1 MKDDYDFKNAK
12 RGPLM
17 TKDLKI
23 EVASQDLVDRY
34 EKEVMEILNSVDQS
48 EAFIT
53 DYSDVFDLIPFEIY
67 KDKVQRNK
75 ELIEYYL
82 NEIKSLFKDTLSE
95 DITGNSKIGELAQ
108 KLHLLRLNKSIHWK
122 WNNYEWTKRS

>member
-12 RGPLM
+12 RGPVM

-34 EKEVMEILNSVDQS
+34 EKEVMEILNLVDQS

-53 DYSDVFDLIPFEIY
+53 DYSDIFDLIPFEIY
-67 KDKVQRNK
+67 ENKVQRNK

-122 WNNYEWTKRS
+122 WNNYEWTKGS

>member
-34 EKEVMEILNSVDQS
+34 EKEVMEILNLVDQS

-53 DYSDVFDLIPFEIY
+53 DYSDIFDLIPFEIY
-67 KDKVQRNK
+67 EDKVQRNK

-108 KLHLLRLNKSIHWK
+108 KLHLLRLNKSIH
-122 WNNYEWTKRS
+122 